1 MLVTS
6 AEPLDD
12 TRHLFAV
19 VGTERRGPQVAPRA
33 QLKRHRGKAKDRL
46 GQLEEARGASEGSD
60 EARRRRIREN
70 AHYANRGRRPLFEIT
85 EAGDVVCARDGR
97 PVTDP
102 HQTLA
107 EKFYWMEVGFGGS
120 GLAHD
125 EQGEALYTLEGGLAL
140 SRTYVHLGHL
150 MGDQRMRDCVADDA

>member
-1 MLVTS
+1 MHRLFLVLLG
-6 AEPLDD
+6 EK
-12 TRHLFAV
+12 
-19 VGTERRGPQVAPRA
+19 RA
-33 QLKRHRGKAKDRL
+33 LP
-46 GQLEEARGASEGSD
+46 
-60 EARRRRIREN
+60 RRRIREN
-70 AHYANRGRRPLFEIT
+70 AHYANRGRRPLFEIA

-125 EQGEALYTLEGGLAL
+125 EQGEAFYTLEGGLAL
-140 SRTYVHLGHL
+140 SRTYVHLGQLDGRSL
-150 MGDQRMRDCVADDA
+150 MGDGRMRDCVADDA